1 MYYEK
6 RNGVNNMSL
15 LEVDDMTHGFGDKI
29 LFHHVSFRLQAG
41 EHIGLVGAN
50 GQGKT
55 TFMKL
60 ITHELLPDDGNI
72 VWGNKIQV
80 GYMDQNVELV
90 HYDTVREVLYS
101 AFLWLYELE
110 VKMNELYEQIA
121 HQSYEQL
128 ERVLEQAARIQETLE
143 KHEFYS
149 IKSRV
154 EGVSTGLGIYDLLE
168 RNPEELSGGQRTK
181 VILAKLLL
189 EQPDVLLLDEPT
201 NHLDEENIDWLRQY
215 LINYKK
221 AFLIISHDIQFINA
235 VINVVYYLKNHRLTR
250 YPGNYEQFLHLFQE
264 KEDALIHQYMKQQVT
279 IKKLETY
286 IQKNKVRTAT
296 AAQAK
301 SREKQLNKIERIE
314 LDKKLPTPHF
324 DFSYVGDPTRK
335 ILVTKDLVI
344 GYDDPLTKP
353 LNLTVSRGD
362 KIVFTGAN
370 GIGKTTLM
378 KSLLALLPAI
388 SGSVEF
394 GENVEVGYYEQELIE
409 VPDTLVINYAW
420 DHFPYKVNQ
429 EIRAMLARCGLRTE
443 HILNEFA
450 SLSGGEQ
457 SRARLCTILY
467 KKTNVLFLDEPTN
480 HLDQEAKNE
489 LKRALIEYPGTV
501 IFVSHEKEFYEE
513 VATQTWDCRE
523 FQV

>member
-1 MYYEK
+1 
-6 RNGVNNMSL
+6 MSL
-15 LEVDDMTHGFGDKI
+15 LEVDDMTHGFGDKMI
-29 LFHHVSFRLQAG
+29 FNHVSFRLQAG

-60 ITHELLPDDGNI
+60 ITKELLPDDGSI
-72 VWGNKIQV
+72 VWGTKIQV

-90 HYDTVREVLYS
+90 HYDTVREALCS
-101 AFLWLYELE
+101 AFHWLYELE
-110 VKMNELYEQIA
+110 VKMNELYEHAAKQA
-121 HQSYEQL
+121 DTEL
-128 ERVLEQAARIQETLE
+128 ERGLEQAARIQETLE

-154 EGVSTGLGIYDLLE
+154 EGVSTGLGIYNLLD

-201 NHLDEENIDWLRQY
+201 NHLDEENIEWLKQY

-221 AFLIISHDIQFINA
+221 AFLLISHDTHFMNA
-235 VINVVYYLKNHRLTR
+235 VVNVIYYLKNLTMTR
-250 YPGNYEQFLHLFQE
+250 YPGNYKQFLSLYKE
-264 KEDALIHQYMKQQVT
+264 KENAILHQYMKQQET

-301 SREKQLNKIERIE
+301 SREKQLSKIQRIE

-324 DFSYVGDPTRK
+324 DFSYIGDPTRK
-335 ILVTKDLVI
+335 ILETKDLVI
-344 GYDDPLTKP
+344 GYDTPLTKP
-353 LNLTVSRGD
+353 LNLVVSRGD
-362 KIVFTGAN
+362 KVVLTGAN

-388 SGSVEF
+388 SGSVSF
-394 GENVEVGYYEQELIE
+394 GEHIEIGYYEQELMEI
-409 VPDTLVINYAW
+409 PDTLVINYAW
-420 DHFPYKVNQ
+420 DHFPNKINK

-443 HILNEFA
+443 HILNHFSA
-450 SLSGGEQ
+450 LSGGEQ
-457 SRARLCTILY
+457 SRARLCTIIY

-501 IFVSHEKEFYEE
+501 IFVSHEKEFYEGL
-513 VATQTWDCRE
+513 ATQVWDCRE
-523 FQV
+523 FLVE